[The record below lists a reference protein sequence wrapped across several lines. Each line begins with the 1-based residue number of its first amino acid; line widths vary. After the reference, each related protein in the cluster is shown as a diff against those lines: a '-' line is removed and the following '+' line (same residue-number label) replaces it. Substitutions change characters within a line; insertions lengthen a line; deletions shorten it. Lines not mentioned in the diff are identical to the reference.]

1 MRAWK
6 SGSLANSLPRR
17 ILQRPATITPTKV
30 AGIVMD
36 KMVTTLAWKLTAPNI
51 ATIDTTATD
60 AGEAQI
66 PI

>member
-1 MRAWK
+1 
-6 SGSLANSLPRR
+6 
-17 ILQRPATITPTKV
+17 
-30 AGIVMD
+30 MD
-36 KMVTTLAWKLTAPNI
+36 KIVTTLAWKLTAPNI